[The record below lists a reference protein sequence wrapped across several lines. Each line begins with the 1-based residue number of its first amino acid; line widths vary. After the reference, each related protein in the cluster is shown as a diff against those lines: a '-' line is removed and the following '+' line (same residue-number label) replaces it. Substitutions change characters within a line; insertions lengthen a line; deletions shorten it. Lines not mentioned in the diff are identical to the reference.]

1 MATQEEMFSIF
12 NFSITSTHRTG
23 CITKTMPKFMFL
35 QMTEFQS
42 QTCGGVL
49 HHRDYKQK
57 KGNFPHFKLQ
67 SSFLK
72 NSIDLASIP
81 YFSIKV
87 VPFIYVNRGNRFF
100 KKFMF
105 LKGWHLFYQL
115 MLISKGNS
123 LVRGILGMTIGIF
136 TKSVFILYKK
146 NSLLCQCLLLSECRP
161 PSQKSKPR
169 SNGELTKNNNQK

>member
-42 QTCGGVL
+42 QTCGGFYTIGIIN
-49 HHRDYKQK
+49 RK
-57 KGNFPHFKLQ
+57 KGIFLILSYNHL
-67 SSFLK
+67 FLK

-123 LVRGILGMTIGIF
+123 LVRGILGMSRGIF